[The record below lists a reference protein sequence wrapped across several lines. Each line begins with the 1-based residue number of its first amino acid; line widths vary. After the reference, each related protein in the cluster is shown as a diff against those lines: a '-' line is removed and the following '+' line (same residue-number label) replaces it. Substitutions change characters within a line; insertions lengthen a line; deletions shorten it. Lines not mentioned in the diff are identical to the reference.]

1 MPGRKEGKEGD
12 AGPPCSLSC
21 VSAGCSAPVTCQRVS
36 GSLGIP
42 EGSVFPQVSKQDSPW
57 NLRSVDDPQNRRAM
71 EKGSHAIFMVPYGMA
86 KNAHQP
92 LLPSFRALEIRKV
105 LAGWTGPCWWRS
117 ESGIRGRVRGF
128 QTP

>member
-1 MPGRKEGKEGD
+1 MPGRKDGKEGD
-12 AGPPCSLSC
+12 AGPPCNLSC
-21 VSAGCSAPVTCQRVS
+21 VSAGCSAPVTCQRFS

-42 EGSVFPQVSKQDSPW
+42 QGSVFPQVSKH
-57 NLRSVDDPQNRRAM
+57 SVDDPQNPRAM
-71 EKGSHAIFMVPYGMA
+71 KKGSHAIFMVPYGMA

-117 ESGIRGRVRGF
+117 ESGIGGRVRGF